1 LPDIIFNSDHFIF
14 IQESHNMHNHTIK
27 VWDIAVRIFHWSL
40 VICFAIAYFTGDE
53 ESIIHIYSGY
63 VILAL
68 ISFRVLWGFIGS
80 QHARFKDFVY
90 SPKQV
95 IHYAKSLFSKK
106 PKHFLGHNPLGGYM
120 VIALLVSLFAVTLSG
135 LKLYAVDEG
144 KGPLA
149 RTYQVQVIAKAHADE
164 EEEKAGSQKESD
176 KEFWEETH
184 EITVNITLFLIALH
198 ILGIAISS
206 RLEGQNLVKAMVT
219 GKKTNSE

>member
-1 LPDIIFNSDHFIF
+1 
-14 IQESHNMHNHTIK
+14 MHNDTIK
-27 VWDIAVRIFHWSL
+27 VWDIVVRIFHWSL
-40 VICFAIAYFTGDE
+40 VICFATAYLTGEE
-53 ESIIHIYSGY
+53 ESMIHIYSGY
-63 VILAL
+63 AILAL

-95 IHYAKSLFSKK
+95 IHYAKSLLTKK

-149 RTYQVQVIAKAHADE
+149 QKNQLQVMTKAYADE
-164 EEEKAGSQKESD
+164 EENEVES
-176 KEFWEETH
+176 KNESGEELWEEIH
-184 EITVNITLFLIALH
+184 ETAVNITLFLIALH
-198 ILGIAISS
+198 ILGVIISS
-206 RLEGQNLVKAMVT
+206 RLERQNLAKAMVT